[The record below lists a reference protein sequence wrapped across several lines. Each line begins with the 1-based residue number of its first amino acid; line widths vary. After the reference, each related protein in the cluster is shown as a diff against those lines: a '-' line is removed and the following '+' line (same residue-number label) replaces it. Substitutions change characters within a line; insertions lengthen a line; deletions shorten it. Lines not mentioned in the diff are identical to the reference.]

1 MKGVIYMTKSK
12 RQRIREKTL
21 KARIRTHNKRMV
33 VWVGKIYWTKYKSGC
48 EDFGQFY
55 MSRLCPINGPVRNNG
70 FEYKYPNR
78 FRIRQYSATLKRSI
92 PDLFQIPV
100 SVAEQWKYSMPH
112 LLDGM
117 RRAEIKLFGKEIK
130 E

>member
-1 MKGVIYMTKSK
+1 MTKKERACK
-12 RQRIREKTL
+12 RHQNKAQRKT
-21 KARIRTHNKRMV
+21 NKRMA

-48 EDFGQFY
+48 EVFGQFY

-92 PDLFQIPV
+92 PDLLQIPV
-100 SVAEQWKYSMPH
+100 SAGEQWKYSMPH
-112 LLDGM
+112 LLDSM

>member
-1 MKGVIYMTKSK
+1 MTKKERACK
-12 RQRIREKTL
+12 RHQNKAQRKT
-21 KARIRTHNKRMV
+21 NKRMEI
-33 VWVGKIYWTKYKSGC
+33 WLGKIYWTKYKSGC
-48 EDFGQFY
+48 EVFGQFY

-78 FRIRQYSATLKRSI
+78 FRIRQYSATLKHSI
-92 PDLFQIPV
+92 PDLLQIPV

-112 LLDGM
+112 LLDSM

>member
-1 MKGVIYMTKSK
+1 MTKKERACK
-12 RQRIREKTL
+12 RHQNKAQRKT
-21 KARIRTHNKRMV
+21 NKSMA

-48 EDFGQFY
+48 EVFGQFY

-92 PDLFQIPV
+92 PDLLQIPV

-112 LLDGM
+112 LLDSM
-117 RRAEIKLFGKEIK
+117 RCAEIKLFGKEIK